1 MNLSNQNLYKK
12 TNLFFKLDDSLFI
25 SDFGVDGVESM
36 LLLLSF
42 SKLGIL
48 PTSSVTVNKFSKP
61 INIVSFTLWY
71 VND

>member
-61 INIVSFTLWY
+61 IHIVSFTFWY